1 MIKTDTFIFLKSF
14 MYTSVRN
21 IENPTLWF
29 VNIIESDS
37 ENLSLFSLFSNLEV
51 KNGRSDIFLKNLSNI
66 LSEPVDDELGNYN
79 PIWEESSEID
89 YERILSEF
97 PLLNNKN

>member
-1 MIKTDTFIFLKSF
+1 MDFLNNSSFLEIIKN
-14 MYTSVRN
+14 R
-21 IENPTLWF
+21 
-29 VNIIESDS
+29 
-37 ENLSLFSLFSNLEV
+37 
-51 KNGRSDIFLKNLSNI
+51 KNLSNI

-97 PLLNNKN
+97 SIIDNKY